1 MNVRLLLVTHY
12 YSTHRGG
19 VEAVARAIAERLA
32 VRDAVEIEWMASDC
46 DPAPP
51 GLPAGM
57 SCTPAASW
65 NGLERMSGIAFPL
78 WTPGAIRELRA
89 AIDRSDVVHLHES
102 IYPGNALAYLFAR
115 RAGKPVIVTQHVGAI
130 PYGPLARAILWLL
143 NRTVARAVLSGANKV
158 FFISPVVQDYFA
170 RFCRLRAA
178 ALVPNGVDTG
188 TFRPDPARAPRER
201 PRLLFVG
208 RFVPRK
214 GIALVV
220 SLARRIPGADWI
232 AAGDGPLRPEEGAPP
247 NLTVLRRRSRTEL
260 AQLYRGADLLVLPS
274 VGEGFPLVVQEAMA
288 CGTPALVSPETAS
301 GAPGA
306 GVYAEPIS
314 EEGWRRRIE
323 ALIADPLSLHAS
335 RERVA
340 REARERW
347 SWDSAAAAYASALAE
362 LGASA
367 RSSAAAAR

>member
-1 MNVRLLLVTHY
+1 MRLLVITHY

-19 VEAVARAIAERLA
+19 VEIVAREIAERLA
-32 VRDAVEIEWMASDC
+32 RRGAVEIEWMASDC
-46 DPAPP
+46 DPAPSD
-51 GLPAGM
+51 LPAGTR
-57 SCTPAASW
+57 CTPAPSW
-65 NGLERMSGIAFPL
+65 NGLEKISGIAFPL
-78 WTPGAIRELRA
+78 WTPKAIGALRDA
-89 AIDRSDVVHLHES
+89 VERCDALHLHES
-102 IYPGNALAYLFAR
+102 IYPGNAIAYFFAR

-143 NRTVARAVLSGANKV
+143 NRTLARTVLSGADKV
-158 FFISPVVQDYFA
+158 FFISPAVQRYFE

-178 ALVPNGVDTG
+178 AFVPNGVDTEV
-188 TFRPDPARAPRER
+188 FRPDPSRAPRER
-201 PRLLFVG
+201 PLLLFVG

-214 GIALVV
+214 GIGLLA

-232 AAGDGPLRPEEGAPP
+232 AAGDGPLRPEDGAPP
-247 NLTVLRRRSRTEL
+247 NLSVLRRRSRTEI
-260 AQLYRGADLLVLPS
+260 AGLYRAADLLVLPS

-288 CGTPALVSPETAS
+288 CGTPALVSPETAA

-314 EEGWRRRIE
+314 EEGWVRRIE
-323 ALIADPLSLHAS
+323 ALIADPGSLRAS

-340 REARERW
+340 REASERW
-347 SWDSAAAAYASALAE
+347 SWDSAADTYARALAE
-362 LGASA
+362 FGATA